1 MDFYEITNIKGAG
14 TTNIQTNY
22 VLNDEN
28 PLEGISYYRLKQV
41 DFDGSFEL
49 SYVVDVN
56 LKASSKFELIGISP
70 SPASSFTYLTL
81 NATANDNAII
91 NIYDNKGGLLVKD
104 VVEVKEG
111 SNEIKLDISTF
122 PSGIYLLSVTGNNSI
137 VNTRVV
143 KSENYLY

>member
-1 MDFYEITNIKGAG
+1 M
-14 TTNIQTNY
+14 
-22 VLNDEN
+22 
-28 PLEGISYYRLKQV
+28 
-41 DFDGSFEL
+41 
-49 SYVVDVN
+49 
-56 LKASSKFELIGISP
+56 
-70 SPASSFTYLTL
+70 
-81 NATANDNAII
+81 
-91 NIYDNKGGLLVKD
+91 KD